1 MNEYIKIVIGP
12 WAAERFK
19 HFMHGRFN
27 SLNSPLRPL
36 NMDMKPEAL
45 LKPMPEPPYHLY
57 IDIDDSSG
65 DFTTFII
72 KDPAHDI
79 EFTKED
85 LITDLYVAGLHP
97 DEYELVV
104 VQDGA

>member
-1 MNEYIKIVIGP
+1 MSEYIKIVIGP

-27 SLNSPLRPL
+27 SLNSPLWPL
-36 NMDMKPEAL
+36 NMDMKPETL
-45 LKPMPEPPYHLY
+45 LKPMSEPPYHLY
-57 IDIDDSSG
+57 IDIDGSSDG
-65 DFTTFII
+65 FTTFII
-72 KDPAHDI
+72 KDPAHNI

-85 LITDLYVAGLHP
+85 LITDLYVFGLHP